1 MFPLDAILNIGNTI
15 INKLFPDPEQAAK
28 AQLALMKM
36 QQDGELAAIV
46 AQTDINKIEAASGSV
61 FVAGWR
67 PFCGW
72 VGGAGLAYAAIV
84 EPLLRL
90 IASLNGYTGEF
101 PAIDTTITMQI
112 LFGLLGLGAMRSFDK
127 VKGVESM
134 EIKKK

>member
-1 MFPLDAILNIGNTI
+1 MDPISAILNIGNTI
-15 INKLFPDPEQAAK
+15 INKLFPDPAEAAK
-28 AQLALMKM
+28 AQLALLKM
-36 QQDGELAAIV
+36 QQDGELAALV
-46 AQTDINKIEAASGSV
+46 AQTDINKIEAASTSI

-90 IASLNGYTGEF
+90 IASLYGYTGNF

-112 LFGLLGLGAMRSFDK
+112 LFGLLGLGAMRSYDK
-127 VKGVESM
+127 AT

>member
-1 MFPLDAILNIGNTI
+1 MDPISAILSIGNTI
-15 INKLFPDPEQAAK
+15 IQKIFPDPAEAAK
-28 AQLALMKM
+28 AQLALLKM
-36 QQDGELAAIV
+36 QQDGELANIV
-46 AQTDINKIEAASGSV
+46 AQTEINKIEAASGSI

>member
-1 MFPLDAILNIGNTI
+1 MDPVSAILNIGNTI
-15 INKLFPDPEQAAK
+15 INKLFPDPAEAAK
-28 AQLALMKM
+28 AQLALLKM

-46 AQTDINKIEAASGSV
+46 AQTDINKVEAASDSV

-90 IASLNGYTGEF
+90 LATLSGYTGDF
-101 PAIDTTITMQI
+101 PVIDTTITMQI
-112 LFGLLGLGAMRSFDK
+112 LFGLLGLGAMRSYDK
-127 VKGVESM
+127 LKGVEST